1 MGVGTFWSWLFWY
14 LLWSGLWNPE
24 PSLYTFKKETTVQ
37 STEGD
42 STWKKL
48 NLGAV
53 TCPYSHWGD
62 LSPISYQ
69 VMDIMSHRQLLNTPI
84 ALQSVSGAYPST
96 IVMRKVI
103 IVQAFIIL
111 QLSLPS
117 LPWVCWNAVIVQL
130 EAVFIFE
137 DNLLEMNKYLRETI
151 PFKGL
156 FPYSKAFCV
165 IKVSQKLFCEI
176 NQTHSF

>member
-48 NLGAV
+48 NPGAV
-53 TCPYSHWGD
+53 TCPFSHWGD
-62 LSPISYQ
+62 LSPISCQ
-69 VMDIMSHRQLLNTPI
+69 IMDIMSHRQLLNTPI

-111 QLSLPS
+111 SSYFSSPS
-117 LPWVCWNAVIVQL
+117 PVCLGCV
-130 EAVFIFE
+130 
-137 DNLLEMNKYLRETI
+137 EMLW
-151 PFKGL
+151 L
-156 FPYSKAFCV
+156 FS
-165 IKVSQKLFCEI
+165 
-176 NQTHSF
+176 